1 MGHAMTDDARPTGSG
16 RMPAIYIG
24 HGAPPLVD
32 DELWVSQLA
41 DWAAR
46 MPRPRSILVVSAHWE
61 SAPLTLGATETVP
74 LVYDFWGFP
83 QHYYETT
90 YTAPGAPELARRI
103 AALMPDTEP
112 VVEQPDRGLDHGA
125 YVPLTVM
132 YPDADVP
139 VLQMSLPTLDPE
151 RLLDLGRRIAP
162 LRDEGVLIIGSG
174 FMTHGLPYLQ
184 MRSPDQRPPGW
195 SAEFDAWAAE
205 ALDAGD
211 VDALVDFENRAPA
224 VQYAHPRTE
233 HLAPLFVTLG
243 AAQDPSAAPET
254 VIDGYWFG
262 LAKRSIQVA

>member
-1 MGHAMTDDARPTGSG
+1 MVEQE

-41 DWAAR
+41 DWAKR
-46 MPRPRSILVVSAHWE
+46 MPKPRAVLVVSAHWE
-61 SAPLTLGATETVP
+61 SAPLTVGATTPVP
-74 LVYDFWGFP
+74 LIYDFWGFP
-83 QHYYETT
+83 EHYYRTT
-90 YTAPGAPELARRI
+90 YPAPGAPELAATI
-103 AALMPDTEP
+103 AALMPDGET
-112 VVEQPDRGLDHGA
+112 VAHQPDRGLDHGA

-139 VLQMSLPTLDPE
+139 VLQMSLPTNDPE
-151 RLLDLGRRIAP
+151 RLLALGRRLSP
-162 LRDEGVLIIGSG
+162 LRDQGVLIIGSG

-195 SAEFDAWAAE
+195 SAEFDAWAAQ
-205 ALDAGD
+205 ALDTGNLEELLDYA
-211 VDALVDFENRAPA
+211 NRAPA
-224 VQYAHPRTE
+224 VRYAHPTVE

-243 AAQDPSAAPET
+243 TADDPQAAPET